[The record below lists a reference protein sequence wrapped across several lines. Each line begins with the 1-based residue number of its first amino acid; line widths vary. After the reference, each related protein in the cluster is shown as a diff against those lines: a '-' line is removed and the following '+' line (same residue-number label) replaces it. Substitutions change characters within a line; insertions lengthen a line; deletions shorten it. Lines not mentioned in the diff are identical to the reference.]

1 MQSLASLSLDVARR
15 INEELNPLPFGVMPR
30 HSVYARRRAS
40 ALGDPKGRTADI
52 CTRDAALFER
62 MYLAMSTLMQ
72 ALDSAISGNNDSA
85 ERAISRVDAILK
97 GSEEIAESAHRPS
110 RRSEAVRGGL
120 APWQIRRI
128 TTFIDANLDG
138 TLRTADL
145 AKLAGLSAFH
155 FTRAFGESFG
165 YPPHRYVMRRRVERA
180 QGLMLTTAAPLGQ
193 IALECG
199 LADQAHFSKLFS
211 RLTGESPASWRRART
226 GQAVAAAAGNP

>member
-1 MQSLASLSLDVARR
+1 MQSLASVSLDVARP
-15 INEELNPLPFGVMPR
+15 NEVNSLPFGVMPR
-30 HSVYARRRAS
+30 HSVYAKRQAS
-40 ALGDPKGRTADI
+40 ATGDAKGRTADI

-85 ERAISRVDAILK
+85 ERAISRAAAILK
-97 GSEEIAESAHRPS
+97 GAEEIADSAHRPS
-110 RRSEAVRGGL
+110 RQSEAVRGGL

-138 TLRTADL
+138 KLRTADL
-145 AKLAGLSAFH
+145 AKLVGLSTFH
-155 FTRAFGESFG
+155 FIRAFGESFG
-165 YPPHRYVMRRRVERA
+165 HPPHRYVMRRRVQRA

-199 LADQAHFSKLFS
+199 LADQTHFSKLFS
-211 RLTGESPASWRRART
+211 RVTGESPASWRRART
-226 GQAVAAAAGNP
+226 GPLRGPAGAE

>member
-1 MQSLASLSLDVARR
+1 
-15 INEELNPLPFGVMPR
+15 
-30 HSVYARRRAS
+30 
-40 ALGDPKGRTADI
+40 
-52 CTRDAALFER
+52 

-85 ERAISRVDAILK
+85 EHAMSRV
-97 GSEEIAESAHRPS
+97 
-110 RRSEAVRGGL
+110 EAVRGGL

-145 AKLAGLSAFH
+145 ATLVGLCARH
-155 FTRAFGESFG
+155 FTRAFSESFG

-193 IALECG
+193 IALEN
-199 LADQAHFSKLFS
+199 
-211 RLTGESPASWRRART
+211 RPAIRIVDRPTCLDGISSAAGRARI
-226 GQAVAAAAGNP
+226 V

>member
-1 MQSLASLSLDVARR
+1 VQNLASVSLDVARR
-15 INEELNPLPFGVMPR
+15 INEEVNPLPLGVMPR
-30 HSVYARRRAS
+30 HSVDARQQAS
-40 ALGDPKGRTADI
+40 ELGDPKGRTADI

-62 MYLAMSTLMQ
+62 MYLAMSALMQ
-72 ALDSAISGNNDSA
+72 ALDSAVSGNNDSA
-85 ERAISRVDAILK
+85 EHAISRVDAILK
-97 GSEEIAESAHRPS
+97 GSEEIAESTHRPS
-110 RRSEAVRGGL
+110 RRSEAVRGSL

-128 TTFIDANLDG
+128 TTFIDANLDR

-180 QGLMLTTAAPLGQ
+180 QGLMLTTAASLGQ

-199 LADQAHFSKLFS
+199 LADQAHFSKLFL
-211 RLTGESPASWRRART
+211 RFTGETPASWRRART
-226 GQAVAAAAGNP
+226 RARP